1 MGNIIVWADIPV
13 IDLDRASKFY
23 SRVLGM
29 PVNPMPGADGVALP
43 QAPPDADP
51 AAGASMVAFD
61 LYVGGTPSAEGT
73 TIYLSSMGDFPGMM
87 ARVREAGGEILQEPQ
102 DMGPM
107 IGTLAFIKDTEGNRI
122 GIHEPPAGM

>member
-23 SRVLGM
+23 SHVLGM
-29 PVNPMPGADGVALP
+29 PVGPMPGTGGVALP
-43 QAPPDADP
+43 QAPPDADA

-61 LYVGGTPSAEGT
+61 LYVGGAPSTEGT
-73 TIYLSSMGDFPGMM
+73 TIYLASMGDIPGMM
-87 ARVREAGGEILQEPQ
+87 TRVREAGGEVLQEPQ
-102 DMGPM
+102 NMGPM

-122 GIHEPPAGM
+122 GIHEQPAGM